1 MKNILCV
8 LGVLVSVWGCSPVVK
23 MPEFTKTTPD
33 VLTKD
38 TDVILNE
45 SSSVTLPKGTDV
57 KTVQTQTKATLG
69 ETVKF
74 ESDSKVFEFP
84 KNTEI
89 FIPSDTVLLLTEPTN
104 VKLDSGS
111 EISLQRGTEITVTRF
126 NWYALLFYL
135 LLVGTVTW
143 WYIRTRSSGAKR
155 PQLLE
160 E

>member
-8 LGVLVSVWGCSPVVK
+8 LGVLVSVCGCSPVVK